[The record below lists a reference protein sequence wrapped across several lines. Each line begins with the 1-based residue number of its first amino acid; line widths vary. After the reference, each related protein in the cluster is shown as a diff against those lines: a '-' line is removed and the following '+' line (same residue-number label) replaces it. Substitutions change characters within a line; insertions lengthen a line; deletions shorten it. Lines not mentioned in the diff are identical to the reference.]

1 MALVDVEACENRL
14 DEFESIDAAEMEDAR
29 DRMGR
34 GMGSRR
40 RVTWAGVGGE
50 CIRDECTSG

>member
-1 MALVDVEACENRL
+1 MVALVDVEACENRL

-29 DRMGR
+29 DRVGR

-40 RVTWAGVGGE
+40 RVKWAGVGANVL
-50 CIRDECTSG
+50 